1 MAKVRAMVNT
11 MLRNDS
17 RPLGLVNPHNTCY
30 INVLL
35 QSLFRVWPF
44 RKVLHV
50 LLFQFIG
57 RMGVKAS
64 DKSSVLYMLQ
74 KVFAEMTLSKDL
86 SYFPD
91 GLLRTMMI
99 NTDVQC
105 DSHEFFDHLMASLKS
120 VLESQGDKSAVV
132 LLSIPLTS
140 SQSSI
145 DQLFSGKRLLCRCC
159 LNCRKVFYRPDTFS
173 FLVSTFPRCNG

>member
-1 MAKVRAMVNT
+1 MVNT

-35 QSLFRVWPF
+35 QSLYRVWPF
-44 RKVLHV
+44 RKIMQVSYRK
-50 LLFQFIG
+50 IID
-57 RMGVKAS
+57 RMGVKAV
-64 DKSSVLYMLQ
+64 DKSSALYMLQ

-105 DSHEFFDHLMASLKS
+105 DSHEFFDHLMATLKS
-120 VLESQGDKSAVV
+120 VLESQGNKATVV
-132 LLSIPLTS
+132 SSSRSFHLLSPPSTG
-140 SQSSI
+140 
-145 DQLFSGKRLLCRCC
+145 FSRA
-159 LNCRKVFYRPDTFS
+159 NVFC
-173 FLVSTFPRCNG
+173 VAAV

>member
-1 MAKVRAMVNT
+1 M
-11 MLRNDS
+11 
-17 RPLGLVNPHNTCY
+17 NPHNTCY
-30 INVLL
+30 LNVLL

-44 RKVLHV
+44 RKVLQV
-50 LLFQFIG
+50 FLRRVIA
-57 RMGVKAS
+57 RMSVKAA
-64 DKSSVLYMLQ
+64 DRSSVLYMLQ

-120 VLESQGDKSAVV
+120 DLESQGDKSAVV
-132 LLSIPLTS
+132 SLFASPVTRRPPSTS
-140 SQSSI
+140 SSPASACCAAAASTAARFSTAPTPSPSS
-145 DQLFSGKRLLCRCC
+145 
-159 LNCRKVFYRPDTFS
+159 
-173 FLVSTFPRCNG
+173 FPRFHGLRGRTARW